1 MPKKK
6 DEEKEEKEEKA
17 TEKKAEASVKKE
29 DSAEAGKATGE
40 AKTAS
45 AKTAAPAATATKEE
59 KAETGKEEKPDTGKE
74 TVAEKELSP
83 KVKEALKTVEGL
95 SVDERADFCISL
107 IKGLRVLE
115 LSRWVKALEEEFG
128 VSASAPVA
136 AVAAGGPGQAGQG
149 GEEEKKDSFTVVLSS
164 AGDKKIQVIKE
175 VRTITSLGLREAK
188 ALVDECPK
196 PVKENVS
203 EEEAKEIKDKLE
215 TAGATVELK

>member
-6 DEEKEEKEEKA
+6 VEEKEEKEEKEA
-17 TEKKAEASVKKE
+17 VKKGEAPAKKKASEETAKAGGEKGTAKAEA
-29 DSAEAGKATGE
+29 
-40 AKTAS
+40 
-45 AKTAAPAATATKEE
+45 APAGAAVAT
-59 KAETGKEEKPDTGKE
+59 EEKPEPAKE
-74 TVAEKELSP
+74 AAAEKEVSP
-83 KVKEALKTVEGL
+83 RVKEVLKTVDEL
-95 SVDERADFCISL
+95 NVDERADFCISL

-115 LSRWVKALEEEFG
+115 LSKWVKALEEEFG

-136 AVAAGGPGQAGQG
+136 AVGAGAAGQPAQG
-149 GEEEKKDSFTVVLSS
+149 AEEEKKDSFTVVLSA

-196 PVKENVS
+196 PVKENIP